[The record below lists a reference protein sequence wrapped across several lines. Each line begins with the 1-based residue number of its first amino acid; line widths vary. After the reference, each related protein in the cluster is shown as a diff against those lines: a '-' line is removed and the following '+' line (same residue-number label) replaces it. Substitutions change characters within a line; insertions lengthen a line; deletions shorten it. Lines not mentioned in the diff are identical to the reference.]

1 MKKNEYKGKFIV
13 IEGANGVGKTSF
25 IEALKKEID
34 ENDNVVFTKEITNSS
49 IGKFSYE
56 VMEQIGPKA
65 FACLMAAD
73 RYEHLEKVIIPSL
86 KDGKKVICDRYFLSS
101 LTYQC
106 MDGLSQEFIRDLNQ
120 EIIIP
125 DLTVVLRATKETLI
139 NRKKKRAKKLDRF
152 EIEKNT
158 EKEIECLEKGIK
170 VIKNWHLL
178 ILNNENQDLFEK
190 IRAFKKLIINN
201 EFFN

>member
-1 MKKNEYKGKFIV
+1 
-13 IEGANGVGKTSF
+13 
-25 IEALKKEID
+25 
-34 ENDNVVFTKEITNSS
+34 
-49 IGKFSYE
+49 
-56 VMEQIGPKA
+56 
-65 FACLMAAD
+65 
-73 RYEHLEKVIIPSL
+73 
-86 KDGKKVICDRYFLSS
+86 
-101 LTYQC
+101 

-158 EKEIECLEKGIK
+158 EKEIEYLENGIK
-170 VIKNWHLL
+170 FIKNWHLL

-190 IRAFKKLIINN
+190 IRGFKKLIINN
-201 EFFN
+201 EFFD